1 MNEPHLY
8 LWVIPVLP
16 LVGAAI
22 NGLLG
27 RRFKNGLVTFVA
39 LLFTAASF
47 GWALWAVVKAWPG
60 GAMRLPHAEAL
71 PFPWIVAGTFS
82 APFGFYLDQLSM
94 VMVLV
99 VTGVGFLIHI
109 YSVGYMGH
117 EGGYYRFFSYLNLF
131 MFFMLTLVLANN
143 YLLMFVGWEGVGLAS
158 YLLIGFYFHK
168 DSAANAG
175 KKAFIVN
182 RIGDFAFLIGMFL
195 LIQNFG
201 TLNFAGDDG
210 VFHKVAQLNVDGGW
224 SWLTMAAICL
234 MIGATG
240 KSAQVP
246 LYVWLPDAMEG
257 PTPVSA
263 LIHAATMVTAGIYMI
278 ARSNV
283 IFTRSPHALEI
294 VAVIGCLTAIFAAT
308 MGMAQTDIKRV
319 LAYSTVSQLGYMF
332 MACGVA
338 AFSAG
343 IFHLMTH
350 AFFKA
355 LLFLGAGSVIHAIGG
370 EQDMRRMGGLRKQI
384 PWTFWV
390 MTIAT
395 FTIAGFFPL
404 SGFFS
409 KDEILAQTF
418 LSPHGS
424 KVLWA
429 IGVIT
434 AGLTSFYMFR
444 LWFMTFFG
452 KYKPDADLGEV
463 HATPAAHAAPADH
476 GHRQDDHGHGGIH
489 ESPWVM
495 LGPLVVLAIGSIV
508 AGWVG
513 WPEFMGGSNKFERFL
528 APATTTMSSS
538 REYRILTLQVM
549 DRDGKLQSPSDA
561 EAMRQARERLKK
573 EDSGSATVS
582 ELQVSYLQANRAQES
597 ALEWVLAGTSLFVA
611 ALGLFFAWLLYY
623 KRPELPD
630 RITAKIHGIYLT
642 VLHKYYVDEGYG
654 ALFVKPLL
662 ALSTVVFW
670 KGVDQGVID
679 GLVNGAGEASK
690 GIGNELR
697 RMQSGNIRSYAAWV
711 AVGGAAVIIYMVWHS
726 LTGVAK

>member
-1 MNEPHLY
+1 MNQNLN

-16 LVGAAI
+16 LIGATI
-22 NGLLG
+22 NGLFG
-27 RRFKNGLVTFVA
+27 RRFKNAVVSLVA

-47 GWALWAVVKAWPG
+47 LWAVRAVWTLWPG
-60 GAMRLPHAEAL
+60 GDKPHIETIGT
-71 PFPWIVAGTFS
+71 WITAGSFA
-82 APFGFYLDQLSM
+82 APFGFQLDQLSM

-99 VTGVGFLIHI
+99 VTGVGFLIHV
-109 YSVGYMGH
+109 YSVGYMAH

-158 YLLIGFYFHK
+158 YLLIGFYFLR

-182 RIGDFAFLIGMFL
+182 RIGDFGFLIGMFL
-195 LIQNFG
+195 IIHQFG
-201 TLNFAGDDG
+201 SLNYEDVFGKISQAHLAPEAGWG
-210 VFHKVAQLNVDGGW
+210 V
-224 SWLTMAAICL
+224 LTAIGLCL
-234 MIGATG
+234 LFGATG

-278 ARSNV
+278 ARSHA
-283 IFTRSPHALEI
+283 IFNLAPNALAV
-294 VAVIGCLTAIFAAT
+294 VAVIGCITAIFAAT
-308 MGMAQTDIKRV
+308 MGLAQTDIKRV
-319 LAYSTVSQLGYMF
+319 LAYSTVSQLGYMVL
-332 MACGVA
+332 ACGVA
-338 AFSAG
+338 AYTAG

-370 EQDMRRMGGLRKQI
+370 EQDMRRMGGLRSKI
-384 PWTFWV
+384 PVTFWV
-390 MTIAT
+390 MTVA
-395 FTIAGFFPL
+395 TIAIAGIPPFA
-404 SGFFS
+404 GFFS
-409 KDEILAQTF
+409 KDQILGAAF
-418 LSPHGS
+418 HNRFGGP
-424 KVLWA
+424 VLWT

-452 KYKPDADLGEV
+452 EYKPGAVDVGEE
-463 HATPAAHAAPADH
+463 AHAAAAPAHASHASASHSH
-476 GHRQDDHGHGGIH
+476 GHADDQAHGHGGVH

-495 LGPLVVLAIGSIV
+495 LAPLVILAVLSFVG
-508 AGWVG
+508 GWVG
-513 WPEFMGGSNKFERFL
+513 VPQFMGGSNKFEHFL
-528 APATTTMSSS
+528 AP
-538 REYRILTLQVM
+538 VM
-549 DRDGKLQSPSDA
+549 ESGAAVPVGTNKPVAENDTISTHAGQPS
-561 EAMRQARERLKK
+561 EENPK
-573 EDSGSATVS
+573 
-582 ELQVSYLQANRAQES
+582 QEWFLAS
-597 ALEWVLAGTSLFVA
+597 TSVIVAVLGF
-611 ALGLFFAWLLYY
+611 FFAWLLYY
-623 KRPELPD
+623 KRRELPD
-630 RITAKIHGIYLT
+630 RITAKIHGIYLL

-670 KGVDQGVID
+670 RGVDQGIID
-679 GLVNGAGEASK
+679 GLVNGAGNTSQE
-690 GIGNELR
+690 IGDELR

-711 AVGGAAVIIYMVWHS
+711 AVGGAAVVVFMIW
-726 LTGVAK
+726 LGVK

>member
-1 MNEPHLY
+1 MNPNLN
-8 LWVIPVLP
+8 LWVIPLLP
-16 LVGAAI
+16 LAGGAI

-27 RRFKNGLVTFVA
+27 RRFKNGMVSFVA
-39 LLFTAASF
+39 LLFTAVSF
-47 GWALWAVVKAWPG
+47 GWAVWAVWTAWPG
-60 GAMRLPHAEAL
+60 GHVSLPYIENHGN
-71 PFPWIVAGTFS
+71 WIWTSTFS

-109 YSVGYMGH
+109 YSVGYMAH

-131 MFFMLTLVLANN
+131 MFFMLMLVLANN
-143 YLLMFVGWEGVGLAS
+143 YLLLFVGWEGVGLAS
-158 YLLIGFYFHK
+158 YLLIGFFFLK
-168 DSAANAG
+168 DSAADAG

-182 RIGDFAFLIGMFL
+182 RIGDFGFLIGMFM
-195 LIQNFG
+195 LIQHFG
-201 TLNFAGDDG
+201 TLNYDS
-210 VFHKVAQLNVDGGW
+210 VFGQVSKLGSDGGW
-224 SWLTMAAICL
+224 GWLTIAAICL
-234 MIGATG
+234 MVGATG

-278 ARSNV
+278 ARSSA
-283 IFTRSPHALEI
+283 IFSRAPHALAL
-294 VAVIGCLTAIFAAT
+294 VAFIGCLTAFFAAT

-338 AFSAG
+338 AYSMA

-355 LLFLGAGSVIHAIGG
+355 LLFLGAGSVIHALGG
-370 EQDMRRMGGLRKQI
+370 EQDMRRMGGLHKLI
-384 PWTFWV
+384 PWTFWT
-390 MTIAT
+390 MTAAT
-395 FTIAGFFPL
+395 FAIAGFPPL

-409 KDEILAQTF
+409 KDDILGKAF
-418 LSPHGS
+418 ESPFHGHL
-424 KVLWA
+424 LWTA
-429 IGVIT
+429 SVIT

-452 KYKPDADLGEV
+452 ERRPNADLGDAHV
-463 HATPAAHAAPADH
+463 AQAPSPVPLGATAGH
-476 GHRQDDHGHGGIH
+476 GHQDDHGHGVH

-495 LGPLVVLAIGSIV
+495 LAPLVVLAVGAIV
-508 AGWVG
+508 SGWVG
-513 WPEFMGGSNKFERFL
+513 IPQFLKGHNEIDHFLQPAIQTPAEVATSPVTQPPSAVAPAEEPVENAGVEWSLAGGS
-528 APATTTMSSS
+528 
-538 REYRILTLQVM
+538 
-549 DRDGKLQSPSDA
+549 
-561 EAMRQARERLKK
+561 
-573 EDSGSATVS
+573 
-582 ELQVSYLQANRAQES
+582 
-597 ALEWVLAGTSLFVA
+597 VLVA
-611 ALGLFFAWLLYY
+611 AVGFFFAWLLYY
-623 KRPELPD
+623 KQRDLPD
-630 RITAKIHGIYLT
+630 RITAKIHGVYLT

-670 KGVDQGVID
+670 RGVDQGMID
-679 GLVNGAGEASK
+679 GMVNGAGETAK
-690 GIGNELR
+690 EIGGQLR

-711 AVGGAAVIIYMVWHS
+711 AAGGAAVIAYMVW
-726 LTGVAK
+726 LGVKK